1 MTTFTLTTGQNF
13 FNGSAGT
20 DVFQGPAGDNDELKG
35 NKGNDFFNIQTGQT
49 GLIDGGSGFDTLF
62 MVGSTNNAF
71 DLNLQILGVEQ
82 LIVEAPSLLATVAQ
96 LKDFTHIGVSNSF
109 DNFELNLRGAGG
121 TVNFSTSYTEPQ
133 DLLVNAELTTSAV
146 KIVGSTHNDEI
157 IGSDFNDPL
166 YGDKGADVVR
176 GGAGNDVVNG
186 GLGNDTLYGDDG
198 RDSFLFDTALGGNV
212 DHLGDFRPADDTIRI
227 DDDIFSWAGQL
238 VGRLQETNFKV
249 LGTGLTQDADDYIL
263 YKQTTGVMYYDVD
276 GAGGSAARAFAVAD
290 NFSGDIP
297 VVTFSD
303 FVIVA

>member
-1 MTTFTLTTGQNF
+1 MATFTLTTGQNL

-20 DVFQGPAGDNDELKG
+20 DVFQGPAGGSDSLKG
-35 NKGNDFFNIQTGQT
+35 NAGNDFFNIQTGQT

-82 LIVEAPSLLATVAQ
+82 LIMEAPSLLATAAQ
-96 LKDFTHIGVSNSF
+96 LKGFTYIGVSNSF
-109 DNFELNLRGAGG
+109 TDFELSLRGAGG
-121 TVNFSTSYTEPQ
+121 SLNFSTSYTEPQ
-133 DLLVNAELTTSAV
+133 HLLVNAELTTSAV

-157 IGSDFNDPL
+157 IGSDFNDTL
-166 YGDKGADVVR
+166 NGDKGADVVR

-186 GLGNDTLYGDDG
+186 GLGNDTVYGDDG
-198 RDSFLFDTALGGNV
+198 RDSFLFDTALGGNL
-212 DHLGDFRPADDTIRI
+212 DHLGDFRPVDDTIRI

-238 VGRLQETNFKV
+238 VGGLQEANFKV
-249 LGTGLTQDADDYIL
+249 LGTGLTQDANDYIL
-263 YKQTTGVMYYDVD
+263 YNQNTGVISYDVD

-290 NFSGDIP
+290 NFSGDVP
-297 VVTFSD
+297 VVTFRD